1 MVPPS
6 SVEAVAERSVDM
18 QSARIGS
25 SETGTGNAT
34 SSGRQDSRGS
44 VAFHRGCV
52 RQIIDLHGTKDLEKL
67 QSLFNIT
74 RRSIV
79 IGFEIRFGYNRPHMH
94 RRWITRI
101 LERVEVEELGLT
113 N

>member
-6 SVEAVAERSVDM
+6 GVEAVAERSVDM
-18 QSARIGS
+18 QPAQVS
-25 SETGTGNAT
+25 SGETGTGNAA
-34 SSGRQDSRGS
+34 SSKRRDSGGH

-52 RQIIDLHGTKDLEKL
+52 RQLIDLHGTEDLEKL

-79 IGFEIRFGYNRPHMH
+79 IGFEIRFGYDRPHMH

>member
-6 SVEAVAERSVDM
+6 SVKAIAERPVDM
-18 QSARIGS
+18 QSARNTSG
-25 SETGTGNAT
+25 ETGTVNAA
-34 SSGRQDSRGS
+34 SSRRQDSRGA
-44 VAFHRGCV
+44 VAFHRRSV
-52 RQIIDLHGTKDLEKL
+52 RQIIKLHGTDDLEKL
-67 QSLFNIT
+67 QSLFNVC

-79 IGFEIRFGYNRPHMH
+79 LGFEMRFGYDGPHMH

>member
-6 SVEAVAERSVDM
+6 GVEAIAERPVDM
-18 QSARIGS
+18 QSARISS
-25 SETGTGNAT
+25 SEAGTSDAA
-34 SSGRQDSRGS
+34 SSERQDSRGS
-44 VAFHRGCV
+44 VAFHRRSV
-52 RQIIDLHGTKDLEKL
+52 RELIDLHGMGDHEKL
-67 QSLFNIT
+67 QSLFDVN
-74 RRSIV
+74 RRAIV
-79 IGFEIRFGYNRPHMH
+79 LGFEDRFGYDRPHQH

>member
-1 MVPPS
+1 MVSPS
-6 SVEAVAERSVDM
+6 GVEAIAERPVDV
-18 QSARIGS
+18 QSARNS
-25 SETGTGNAT
+25 SGETGTGNAT
-34 SSGRQDSRGS
+34 SSRHPNSRGA

-52 RQIIDLHGTKDLEKL
+52 RQLIDLHGMEDLEKL

-79 IGFEIRFGYNRPHMH
+79 IGFEIRFGYDRPHMH